1 MPYFIIFE
9 FFQHKMEVDTPQLQ
23 QPGTASPSK
32 ASGNGLLI
40 VSAGAHGSV
49 TVAIHPLVVMNL
61 SEHWTRVKAQNNH
74 QPADIFGA
82 LLGKQE
88 GRHLEVMNSFEML
101 VEKIDGQCFLI
112 DREFFNT
119 REAQYKEVFAD
130 LEVLGWYT
138 TGDKPSEADVGF
150 HRQMCEI
157 NEIPLM
163 IKLNP
168 LSKHHEKLPIFI
180 YESVMDIFE
189 GEAKMMFLELPYT
202 LATEEAERIGVDH
215 VARLSRA
222 QAGMGEKSVVS
233 EHLLAQQGAIKMLLS
248 RVRVV
253 LEYTKS
259 IQNGLLPRN
268 EEILRQVKSICSRL
282 PIVSS
287 NERFADEFRNQ
298 CGDVT
303 LICYLGMLT
312 KSCNTLNQVKI
323 AVKYLKKGQDFRL
336 RLSIKKT

>member
-1 MPYFIIFE
+1 
-9 FFQHKMEVDTPQLQ
+9 MEVDTPQLQ
-23 QPGTASPSK
+23 QAAKSSQSK

-49 TVAIHPLVVMNL
+49 TVAIHPLVVMNM
-61 SEHWTRVKAQNNH
+61 SEHWTRCKAQNNH
-74 QPADIFGA
+74 QAAEVFGA

-101 VEKIDGQCFLI
+101 VEKVEHFSSI

-138 TGDKPSEADVGF
+138 TGDKPTEIDVGF

-168 LSKHHEKLPIFI
+168 LSKHHEKLPLFV
-180 YESVMDIFE
+180 YESVMDIVE

-222 QAGMGEKSVVS
+222 HAGLGEKSVVS
-233 EHLLAQQGAIKMLLS
+233 EQLLAQQGAIKMLQS

-253 LEYTKS
+253 LDYTKAVH
-259 IQNGLLPRN
+259 NGQLPRN
-268 EEILRQVKSICSRL
+268 EEILREVKSICSRL

-312 KSCNTLNQVKI
+312 KSCNTLNQVVSKLNI
-323 AVKYLKKGQDFRL
+323 LHERSSGAGTKRTKGSMFF
-336 RLSIKKT
+336 

>member
-1 MPYFIIFE
+1 
-9 FFQHKMEVDTPQLQ
+9 MEVDTPQLQ
-23 QPGTASPSK
+23 QAAKSSQSK

-49 TVAIHPLVVMNL
+49 TVAIHPLVVMNM
-61 SEHWTRVKAQNNH
+61 SEHWTRCKAQNNH
-74 QPADIFGA
+74 QPAEVFGA

-101 VEKIDGQCFLI
+101 VEKVEHFSSI

-138 TGDKPSEADVGF
+138 TGDKPTEIDVGF

-168 LSKHHEKLPIFI
+168 LSKHHEKLPLFV
-180 YESVMDIFE
+180 YESVMDIVE

-222 QAGMGEKSVVS
+222 HAGLAEKSVVS
-233 EHLLAQQGAIKMLLS
+233 EQLLAQQGAIKMLQS

-253 LEYTKS
+253 LDYTKAVH
-259 IQNGLLPRN
+259 NGQLPRN
-268 EEILRQVKSICSRL
+268 EEILREVKSICSRL

-312 KSCNTLNQVKI
+312 KSCNTLNQVVSKLNI
-323 AVKYLKKGQDFRL
+323 LHERSSGAGTKRTKGSMFF
-336 RLSIKKT
+336 